1 MPPVLATL
9 LTAVVSLLLHLTLG
23 WPWTLVAGMVG
34 GFLAN
39 RHNGLVGMAGVGVAW
54 LGLVGWNYA
63 VAPGPVAE
71 MTRVMGALFG
81 NLPGAVVVGGTLL
94 IGLLLGLL
102 GGRIGGQVKA
112 LLPTRKPELQSP

>member
-1 MPPVLATL
+1 
-9 LTAVVSLLLHLTLG
+9 
-23 WPWTLVAGMVG
+23 
-34 GFLAN
+34 
-39 RHNGLVGMAGVGVAW
+39 
-54 LGLVGWNYA
+54 
-63 VAPGPVAE
+63 